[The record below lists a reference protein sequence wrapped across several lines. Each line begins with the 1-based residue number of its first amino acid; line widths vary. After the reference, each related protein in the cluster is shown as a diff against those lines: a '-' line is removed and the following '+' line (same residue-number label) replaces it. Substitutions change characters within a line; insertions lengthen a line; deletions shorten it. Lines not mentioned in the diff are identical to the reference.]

1 MINRFLLILI
11 SAAILSQTMSSVV
24 IFAGYTLNKEFITKN
39 YCINKDKPKLSC
51 EGKCHL
57 MKELKAH
64 EQNESKPLSPLKEKM
79 ETIVYLSVANSTL
92 IYDTNVVVHI
102 SIPYIE
108 KLPAAYHNQP
118 FQPPRA

>member
-1 MINRFLLILI
+1 MMNRFLLILI
-11 SAAILSQTMSSVV
+11 SAAILTQTMSSVV
-24 IFAGYTLNKEFITKN
+24 IFAGYTLNKDFITKN

-79 ETIVYLSVANSTL
+79 ETIVYLSVFNSTP
-92 IYDTNVVVHI
+92 IYDKNVVVHI
-102 SIPYIE
+102 SMPHTE
-108 KLPAAYHNQP
+108 KLPASYHILP
-118 FQPPRA
+118 FQPPRV